1 MTHLPID
8 WSNRYPSPESLLSDD
23 ERFMVE
29 ALKCA
34 WKAFDAGEVPIGAI
48 CVTDDGQLS
57 SSREFLGRI
66 ISRAHNQVELL
77 QDATAHAEML
87 ALGAATQ
94 QVGGWRL
101 QGITLYTTVE
111 PCVMCTGALILSR
124 ITRVVWGAR
133 DLRHG
138 GCGSFIDIFEK
149 PHPIHTP
156 QQTQFVLEEW
166 CKRPLQLFFQK
177 RRKEVE

>member
-1 MTHLPID
+1 
-8 WSNRYPSPESLLSDD
+8 
-23 ERFMVE
+23 MVE

-34 WKAFDAGEVPIGAI
+34 WKAFDAGEVPIGAV
-48 CVTDDGQLS
+48 CVADGK
-57 SSREFLGRI
+57 I

-87 ALGAATQ
+87 ALGGATQ

-101 QGITLYTTVE
+101 QGITVYTTLE

-124 ITRVVWGAR
+124 VTRVVWGAR

-138 GCGSFIDIFEK
+138 GCGSWVNLLDK
-149 PHPIHTP
+149 PHPIHTLT
-156 QQTQFVLEEW
+156 QTPLILEEW
-166 CKRPLQLFFQK
+166 CKRPLQLFFQQ
-177 RRKEVE
+177 RRQEE